1 MVRTALLLGALA
13 VTTVLGSD
21 AALADVRL
29 ECDVEGPRDISL
41 SARYEE
47 RTRTGRQK
55 FSAEF
60 EAAPRAGYTA
70 GQRMVMIVDGVN
82 VGSVLLKTVVGGDV
96 QGDLNL
102 DTAPQSGER
111 PFPANFPEVKSG
123 SRTTVRIAG
132 ENILSCRLRP

>member
-1 MVRTALLLGALA
+1 MARTALLLGALA
-13 VTTVLGSD
+13 VSTVLGSG

-41 SARYEE
+41 SAKYEE

-70 GQRMVMIVDGVN
+70 GQRI
-82 VGSVLLKTVVGGDV
+82 GDRGWD
-96 QGDLNL
+96 Q
-102 DTAPQSGER
+102 
-111 PFPANFPEVKSG
+111 
-123 SRTTVRIAG
+123 
-132 ENILSCRLRP
+132 CRLCAVEDRAGR